1 MITVFLKILII
12 FLMAALGYFA
22 NKLGILPSES
32 NKYLVNLM
40 LLITTPCMII
50 SSLAARDISAETFS
64 LTIETLV
71 GSLAFFVIIPII
83 SLAIAK
89 IFKLGPHEDI
99 GVLMVIMTALN
110 TGFMGFPITKAIFGD
125 FYFFLMVIQNI
136 VLNIYI
142 YFIAIIQ
149 LNYGQSNRGHVK
161 TVIRSALNPCVIAA
175 LTGLVFLFG
184 KIKMPD
190 ILMEFFTTVGDA
202 TIPVSM
208 IVVGIQLADSDL
220 KMMIKNR
227 SLLIAS
233 IVNIVVVP
241 IITFLMVNWLPIQTP
256 VKVILIFAAAFPCA
270 VAVVGVAAKED
281 RNSSLM
287 AEGVALTTAIS
298 MITLPIT
305 ASLLMAFYNL

>member
-1 MITVFLKILII
+1 MITVFLKILVI
-12 FLMAALGYFA
+12 FLMAGVGFFA
-22 NKLGILPSES
+22 NKIGILPYDS

-50 SSLAARDISAETFS
+50 SSLASRDISSETFS

-71 GSLAFFVIIPII
+71 GSLAFFIVIPIFALI
-83 SLAIAK
+83 VAKVFRLA
-89 IFKLGPHEDI
+89 PHEDL

-125 FYFFLMVIQNI
+125 FYFFLMVVQNI

-142 YFIAIIQ
+142 YFIAIVQ
-149 LNYGQSNRGHVK
+149 LNYGQTNKGHIK
-161 TVIRSALNPCVIAA
+161 TVIRSALNPCVVAA
-175 LTGLVFLFG
+175 ITGLVLLFG
-184 KIKMPD
+184 KIRLPNV
-190 ILMEFFTTVGDA
+190 LMEFFTTVGDA
-202 TIPVSM
+202 TIPISM
-208 IVVGIQLADSDL
+208 IVVGIQLAESDL
-220 KMMIKNR
+220 KNMVKNR

-233 IVNIVVVP
+233 LVNIVVVP
-241 IITFLMVNWLPIQTP
+241 VLTFFMVNWLPIQTP
-256 VKVILIFAAAFPCA
+256 VKVILIFASAFPCA

-281 RNSSLM
+281 RNSGLM

-305 ASLLMAFYNL
+305 ASFLMSFYGL